1 MRSKYRSLKIRI
13 ILQTLGISLIVACIG
28 YFVLDIFVDG
38 VFQDPFA
45 KTVVY
50 IFERIGM
57 DELEAIR
64 VYRLIFVQNK
74 TMIIGAGFF
83 VLLLLSFYLGMSK
96 FTTYLRQVEGGI
108 QMILNESKDRILL
121 PPELN
126 PLENKLNEIK
136 GTLKEQR
143 RIAEES
149 EQRKNDI
156 IVYLAHDLKTPL
168 TSIIAYLSLL
178 NESPDMSEEQ
188 RAKYI
193 GISLEKAK
201 RLGELINEFFEITRY
216 NLQNIT
222 LDKKEFYLYVLLEQV
237 MDSFAAVFKQKGLEW
252 KIEVDDKILI
262 YGDSDR
268 LARVFENLLRNAVSY
283 CYPNSLIEVYGMIDG
298 DNAEIL
304 VRNQGK
310 TIPEHQLNNLF
321 EKFYRLDEARS
332 SETGGA
338 GLGLAIAKEI
348 IELHDG
354 TIKANSQNEY
364 TTFIIRLPRKKE
376 EQ

>member
-1 MRSKYRSLKIRI
+1 M
-13 ILQTLGISLIVACIG
+13 QTLGISLIVAFIG
-28 YFVLDIFVDG
+28 YFILDIFVDG

-50 IFERIGM
+50 IFERLGM
-57 DELEAIR
+57 DEIEAIR
-64 VYRLIFVQNK
+64 IYRLIFMQNK

-83 VLLLLSFYLGMSK
+83 LLLLLSFYLGMSK
-96 FTTYLRQVEGGI
+96 FTTYLKQVESGI
-108 QMILNESKDRILL
+108 QMILNESKDHILL

-178 NESPDMSEEQ
+178 NEAPDMPVEQ
-188 RAKYI
+188 RAKYT

-237 MDSFAAVFKQKGLEW
+237 MDSFVAVFKQKGLEW

-262 YGDSDR
+262 YGDPDR

-298 DNAEIL
+298 DEADVI

-354 TIKANSQNEY
+354 TIKATSQNEY
-364 TTFIIRLPRKKE
+364 TTFTIRLPRKKE

>member
-1 MRSKYRSLKIRI
+1 M
-13 ILQTLGISLIVACIG
+13 QTLGISLIVAFIG
-28 YFVLDIFVDG
+28 YFILDIFVDG

-50 IFERIGM
+50 IFERLGM
-57 DELEAIR
+57 DEIEAIR
-64 VYRLIFVQNK
+64 IYRLIFMQNK

-83 VLLLLSFYLGMSK
+83 LLLLLSFYLGMSK
-96 FTTYLRQVEGGI
+96 FTTYLKQVESGI
-108 QMILNESKDRILL
+108 QMILNESKDHILL

-178 NESPDMSEEQ
+178 NEAPDMPVEQ
-188 RAKYI
+188 RAKYT

-216 NLQNIT
+216 NLQQIILEKEMVDLYYMLIQMSDEFYPILASHGNTIT
-222 LDKKEFYLYVLLEQV
+222 LHAQEDLTVYADPTK
-237 MDSFAAVFKQKGLEW
+237 
-252 KIEVDDKILI
+252 
-262 YGDSDR
+262 
-268 LARVFENLLRNAVSY
+268 LARVFNNILKNAIAYS
-283 CYPNSLIEVYGMIDG
+283 YPNTDIQITAVKTEQ
-298 DNAEIL
+298 EIRIS
-304 VRNQGK
+304 VCNHGK
-310 TIPEHQLNNLF
+310 TIPQQRLESIF
-321 EKFYRLDEARS
+321 EKFFRLDDARTTN
-332 SETGGA
+332 TGGA

-348 IELHDG
+348 VTLHGG
-354 TIKANSQNEY
+354 TITATSENEL
-364 TTFIIRLPRKKE
+364 TTFCVTLPVS
-376 EQ
+376 